1 MEDFV
6 LDITWGQRVSIC
18 NLFRTVGALPE
29 MHTSRI
35 MRTILIEGVS
45 AQDLAVNGIDR
56 GIYGNYTIPQKNE
69 NRPSSVTLN
78 EEALRAFA
86 GFISDLSDKE
96 QVHIVHES
104 VFTSVMNKYKELTE
118 NEGEGEGEEE
128 GEQGEGG
135 E

>member
-1 MEDFV
+1 MENFV

-18 NLFRTVGALPE
+18 NLFRTVGSLPE

-35 MRTILIEGVS
+35 MRTILIEGAS
-45 AQDLAVNGIDR
+45 AQDLSANGIDR
-56 GIYGNYTIPQKNE
+56 GVNGNYTIPQKNE
-69 NRPSSVTLN
+69 NRASSVTLN

-86 GFISDLSDKE
+86 GFISDLSDKK

-104 VFTSVMNKYKELTE
+104 VFTAVMNKFKELTE
-118 NEGEGEGEEE
+118 NEGGDE
-128 GEQGEGG
+128 GEQEEGG

>member
-18 NLFRTVGALPE
+18 NLFRTVGSLPE

-35 MRTILIEGVS
+35 MRNLLIEGVS
-45 AQDLAVNGIDR
+45 AQDLAVNGIER
-56 GIYGNYTIPQKNE
+56 SVFGNYTIPTKNE
-69 NRPSSVTLN
+69 KRPSSVTLN

-86 GFISDLSDKE
+86 GFIRDLSDKE

-118 NEGEGEGEEE
+118 NEGEDE